1 MQQKR
6 KIVPPV
12 YLLASIGLIFA
23 VNKWLP
29 LGSLVPDSW
38 QWIGMALIVAGL
50 LLIFSSLGLFVK
62 ADTGVVPF
70 DEARALVTTGFY
82 RFTRNPMYLG
92 MVLIL
97 AGAAVKSGSTGA
109 WLPIPL
115 FIAVIH
121 FNFILGEEEF
131 LEEAFG
137 ASYLAYKAKVRRW
150 I

>member
-6 KIVPPV
+6 KIIPPV
-12 YLLASIGLIFA
+12 YLLASLGLMFA
-23 VNKWLP
+23 MNKWLP
-29 LGSLVPDSW
+29 LGRFISESY
-38 QWIGMALIVAGL
+38 QWLSAVFILLGL
-50 LLIFSSLGLFVK
+50 LMVFSSFGLFVK
-62 ADTGVVPF
+62 ADTGVAPF
-70 DEARALVTTGFY
+70 DKAKALVTGGFY

-92 MVLIL
+92 MTMILVGAAFKAGTIGVLI
-97 AGAAVKSGSTGA
+97 
-109 WLPIPL
+109 PIPL

-137 ASYLAYKAKVRRW
+137 EDYVAFKARVRRW

>member
-1 MQQKR
+1 MQRKR

-12 YLLASIGLIFA
+12 YLLASIGLMFVI
-23 VNKWLP
+23 NKWLP
-29 LGSLVPDSW
+29 IGNAVPDSW
-38 QWIGMALIVAGL
+38 QWFSLILMAFGL
-50 LLIFSSLGLFVK
+50 LMIFSSFGLFVK

-70 DEARALVTTGFY
+70 DEAKALVTSGFY
-82 RFTRNPMYLG
+82 RITRNPMYLG

-97 AGAAVKSGSTGA
+97 VAAAVKAGSIGA

-137 ASYLAYKAKVRRW
+137 EPYLAYKAKVRRW